1 MCFSMHWRRRHWI
14 GPSTNQCMERCT
26 FLDSVL
32 HLAARLTWIFC
43 DEFAA
48 FFSFNRCLAVCYLD
62 FCNTSKL
69 WTTIA
74 VLHMTLQKTNWALK
88 ARLFDH
94 VRGGVNHARWIL
106 NFFSPGHL
114 SFFRGGG
121 KAKWTNIL
129 EWVIF
134 GVACCWRQARNCSG
148 GRISQKLQVAVDA
161 NTFGACLSGQK
172 LSENSRAKG
181 QEHEQNI
188 TGFVERFPTW
198 LPVPAVMNEV
208 IVGCLG

>member
-106 NFFSPGHL
+106 NFFFSR
-114 SFFRGGG
+114 SFEFFPRWRESQVDKNIGVSDFWCSMLLAASKKLQWWEDITKTAGGG
-121 KAKWTNIL
+121 WWVQIL
-129 EWVIF
+129 LALASAV
-134 GVACCWRQARNCSG
+134 RNCLKT
-148 GRISQKLQVAVDA
+148 R
-161 NTFGACLSGQK
+161 
-172 LSENSRAKG
+172 EPRAKS
-181 QEHEQNI
+181 
-188 TGFVERFPTW
+188 
-198 LPVPAVMNEV
+198 MNRTS
-208 IVGCLG
+208 LGS